1 VQAVADVCDVGYAES
16 LLQFDGRLVLL
27 RPSGVGCVAVII
39 HESLQV
45 AVVHHTGLCFAGL
58 LELLI
63 GETLNKSIAIG
74 LAKFNRAVH
83 NI

>member
-16 LLQFDGRLVLL
+16 LLQFDGSLVLL

-39 HESLQV
+39 NESLQV
-45 AVVHHTGLCFAGL
+45 AVVYHTGLRFAGL

-63 GETLNKSIAIG
+63 GKTLNESFAVC
-74 LAKFNRAVH
+74 LTKFNRAAH